1 MEGDNKPVTAAGA
14 LEAGAS
20 AWSAG
25 KVEHA
30 SRCFATAALLAPAMP
45 LAHVNLGV
53 ALRRQG
59 HVAAAITSHRRAL
72 ALAPDDPVAHSNLG
86 NALREIGKLVEAESH
101 LRRAVTAQPD
111 NLSFRYNLALLL
123 RDSRQHDESHAMMTA
138 LVAAQP
144 ENGDY
149 AWDLALSDL
158 YRSDYAKGFA
168 GYEARWKLA
177 RSPKRVFA
185 TPQVLPGQ
193 DLRGKTVLVAAEQ
206 GFGDA
211 LQFARFLPLLAAQC
225 GRLVIECLPELQSLF
240 AALPGIA
247 EVFAKGTEPPAH
259 DVWIPIMSLAHWLG
273 VTQQKL
279 PGPVPYL
286 LVPPSSLAKPLGRPP
301 GTLLNVGLI
310 WAGKTVPRDRSWPL
324 EHLLPLM
331 EDPRLAFWSLQMG
344 ERAEDMKVLGVH
356 TLVRDLAP
364 AIKSFADTAALM
376 NALDIIV
383 TIDTSAAHLAGALG
397 KPTWMLLRYVS
408 DWRWLDQGD
417 TCVWYPSLRLFRQPA
432 PDDFTTP
439 VARVKSWL
447 TQAAD
452 KVAAAKPAG

>member
-1 MEGDNKPVTAAGA
+1 MNRGNKPISAAEA
-14 LEAGAS
+14 LANGTV
-20 AWSAG
+20 AWSEG
-25 KVEHA
+25 KIDQACQGFA
-30 SRCFATAALLAPAMP
+30 SAALLAPAAV

-72 ALAPDDPVAHSNLG
+72 ALTPDDPVAHSNLG
-86 NALREIGKLVEAESH
+86 NALREIGKLAEAERH
-101 LRRAVTAQPD
+101 LRRAVAAQPD

-123 RDSRQHDESHAMMTA
+123 RDSRHYDESHAMMTA
-138 LVAAQP
+138 LVTAQP
-144 ENGDY
+144 QNGDY

-158 YRSDYAKGFA
+158 YGCDYAKGFA

-177 RSPKRVFA
+177 RSPKRDFI
-185 TPQVLPGQ
+185 TPQASPGQ

-206 GFGDA
+206 GFGDS
-211 LQFARFLPLLAAQC
+211 LQFARFLPILAAQC
-225 GRLVIECLPELQSLF
+225 GTLVVECLPELQTLF
-240 AALPGIA
+240 AAIPGVA
-247 EVFAKGTEPPAH
+247 LVFAKGAPSPAH
-259 DVWIPIMSLAHWLG
+259 DLWIPIMSLAHWLG
-273 VTQQKL
+273 VGADSL

-286 LVPPSSLAKPLGRPP
+286 RAPQSLAKPLGRPP
-301 GTLLNVGLI
+301 GSLLNVGLI

-324 EHLLPLM
+324 EQLLPLM

-344 ERAEDMKVLGVH
+344 ERAGDMKALGVNA
-356 TLVRDLAP
+356 LVRDLSP
-364 AIKSFADTAALM
+364 AISSFADTAALM

-417 TCVWYPSLRLFRQPA
+417 TCAWYPSMRLFRQPD
-432 PDDFTTP
+432 PEDFSTP
-439 VARVKSWL
+439 VARLKSWL

-452 KVAAAKPAG
+452 KVAAAPPVG